1 MKQTAI
7 IKIGVLFLFGW
18 MFFTQTH
25 DSTNIKSNAR
35 CIKLLQ
41 INVENIKDIDAI
53 VNPANRWLHHG
64 GGVAGALLKAAGPK
78 LQEESDQIVKN
89 SYNQSLP
96 AGSVVTTASYNLQK
110 QGIKKI
116 LHAVGPDCRNQ
127 EENKNRK
134 KVLKKTYENIFSTAK
149 KENLKSI
156 AIPSISTGIFGY
168 PDFNEATEI
177 ALLCI
182 AHAFNNGLDIIIYAH
197 DKQTINRY
205 HDAILK
211 TNLPFLVVL
220 KNDYES
226 K

>member
-96 AGSVVTTASYNLQK
+96 VGSVVITESYGLQK

-127 EENKNRK
+127 EENNNRK
-134 KVLKKTYENIFSTAK
+134 ELLKKTYENIFAQLK
-149 KENLKSI
+149 KNESI
-156 AIPSISTGIFGY
+156 GLCPISTGIFAY
-168 PDFNEATEI
+168 PDKDEATSI
-177 ALLCI
+177 AIEHI
-182 AHAFNNGLDIIIYAH
+182 ARAFKNGINIMIFSNDTHILERYA
-197 DKQTINRY
+197 K
-205 HDAILK
+205 ALK
-211 TNLPFLVVL
+211 KASIPFVQ
-220 KNDYES
+220 NF
-226 K
+226 